1 MNGGQVTMLIIG
13 ICVLLLTHLWLLGI
27 ILIGCSLIGS
37 GGDAPSNSYHE
48 EDYRDY

>member
-13 ICVLLLTHLWLLGI
+13 ICVLLLTHLWLLGV

-37 GGDAPSNSYHE
+37 GGDVPSHQ